1 MRIFAIALCCFLYT
15 CTNAQTFKNL
25 NTSAGRLGVNFTNT
39 GTVGRPDV
47 VANSK
52 LGPSMEY
59 PIGSGIEHLF
69 EGGLWLGCMVN
80 GQVQLSSSAI
90 ESARGY
96 STGATGYEF
105 TPNGLFGE
113 RSTLPSSSNYRSDA
127 VSHQD
132 FVINFTDKN
141 TIVPGTSQPINGHTQ
156 PLYADV
162 NLQTYCWNYSF
173 TDYFVILDYT
183 ITNNSTHNWD
193 SIWIGYYSDMLVRN
207 VNVTQE
213 TGTAFFNKGRNGW
226 DSIYKSIYT
235 YEQKGDD
242 IDYTR
247 SYGSVMFLGSDWRN
261 MYFHPS
267 NAAVFTSAGLPA
279 PQVLPN
285 FWNYGGTNPPFAKP
299 NDDIERYYK
308 LQTGLS
314 AADIYGATGPVNF
327 TNNWIQLLSAGPYVQ
342 LKQGETIRFALAL
355 VCAKQLGALVN
366 NEAVDDA
373 DARKELVEHW
383 GWAKRTYS
391 GEDLNE
397 NGKLDAAEDIN
408 GNNKLD
414 RYILPEPPATPTVK
428 IVPSNNKVDIYW
440 DDAAEKSI
448 DPLSKK
454 QDFEGYR
461 IYRTNAGDDLK
472 LNLLDVKK
480 LIQQWDKPSNNVGNN
495 NGFAAVK
502 MAAPVKFEGDTTTYT
517 YHITI
522 DNLLNGWQYLFI
534 ITSFDAGDDA
544 IGLQSLESSLA
555 ANDFRVFTGTAPV
568 DGSITIDSLQP
579 GVYPNPYKTNA
590 AWDGTGSRSKKIY
603 FYNLPAHS
611 EIVIYTTA
619 GDVVRTL
626 KHDAAT
632 YTGSDIKWYADLSST
647 ERFISPGGEHA
658 WDLLSDSKN
667 TISQGV
673 YFFTV
678 KDLDKGIVKT
688 GKFVVLK

>member
-1 MRIFAIALCCFLYT
+1 MRKSIIVIFILLASGAHGQSFLYKST
-15 CTNAQTFKNL
+15 T
-25 NTSAGRLGVNFTNT
+25 AGRLGINFTNT

-47 VANSK
+47 VTNSK

-59 PIGSGIEHLF
+59 PIGSGVEHLF
-69 EGGLWLGCMVN
+69 EGGLWIGAKVG

-90 ESARGY
+90 ESSKGY
-96 STGATGYEF
+96 STGQQGYEF
-105 TPNGLFGE
+105 TPNGLFAE
-113 RSTLPSSSNYRSDA
+113 RSTLPSSPNYRANA

-162 NLQTYCWNYSF
+162 TLQTYCWNYSF
-173 TDYFVILDYT
+173 TDYFVILDYA
-183 ITNNSTHNWD
+183 ITNNSTQDWD
-193 SIWIGYYSDMLVRN
+193 SIWIGFYNNLLVRN

-226 DSIYKSIYT
+226 DSAYKAIYA
-235 YEQKGDD
+235 YENKGDD

-247 SYGSVMFLGSDWRN
+247 SYGSTMFLGSEWHN

-267 NAAVFTSAGLPA
+267 NANVFASASLPI

-299 NDDIERYYK
+299 NDDIERFYK
-308 LQTGLS
+308 LQTGLTS
-314 AADIYGATGPVNF
+314 ADLNNATGPINY
-327 TNNWIQLLSAGPYVQ
+327 TNNWIQLMSAGPYVQ
-342 LKQGETIRFALAL
+342 LKPGETIKFAIAM
-355 VCAKQLGALVN
+355 VCAKQLGALQN
-366 NEAVDDA
+366 NAAIDDA

-397 NGKLDAAEDIN
+397 NGKLDAGEDL
-408 GNNKLD
+408 NNNNQLD

-428 IVPSNNKVDIYW
+428 IVPGNNKVDIYW
-440 DDAAEKSI
+440 DNAAEKSI

-454 QDFEGYR
+454 HDFEGYR
-461 IYRTNAGDDLK
+461 IYRTNAGDDLSHSLLDAK
-472 LNLLDVKK
+472 NLL
-480 LIQQWDKPSNNVGNN
+480 QQWDMPNNNVGNN
-495 NGFAAVK
+495 NGFNTVK
-502 MAAPVKFEGDTTTYT
+502 LPAPIKFADDTAEYA
-517 YHITI
+517 YHIEI
-522 DNLLNGWQYLFI
+522 DNLLNGWQYLFVL
-534 ITSFDAGDDA
+534 TSFDVGDET
-544 IGLQSLESSLA
+544 IGLQSLESSI
-555 ANDFRVFTGTAPV
+555 ANTDFRVFTGTKPV
-568 DGSITIDSLQP
+568 DGTATADSLQP
-579 GVYPNPYKTNA
+579 GVYPNPYKTAA
-590 AWDGTGSRSKKIY
+590 AWDGTSSRSKKIY
-603 FYNLPAHS
+603 FYNLPARC
-611 EIVIYTTA
+611 EIIIYTTA

-632 YTGSDIKWYADLSST
+632 YTGTDIKWYSDFSST
-647 ERFISPGGEHA
+647 DKFISPGGEHA

-667 TISQGV
+667 TISHGV

-678 KDLDKGIVKT
+678 KDMDKGIVKT